1 MSGKIKKLRLLLKK
15 DGELIECRENVLA
28 FLTQHPDWDGVL
40 GYNEFSGRVMKLKPP
55 PFASAP
61 GEWTQ
66 EDDFNLG
73 LWMAYEN
80 GLIVKSDAFIVSAV
94 AMAAY
99 RNKYHPIKQ
108 WLESLPPWDKTDRL
122 GHFLADCTGCKQ
134 SEYSA
139 LVGTLFMVGMV
150 ARIYRPGCSMQYMPI
165 LEGSQGV
172 GKSSFWRA
180 LAGEWFQ
187 DTPFKIGDKDAY
199 MQLQGVW
206 LYEIA
211 ELDSLNKADATSV
224 KAFITQN
231 NDRFREPYGR
241 RIADWP
247 RQCLFV
253 GTTNHYEYL
262 RDATG
267 NRRFWPISARSMNIE
282 ALRNMR
288 DQLYAQALALYHAG
302 RRWHPTAAQ
311 EGQFFVPQQERRRV
325 IDAWL
330 YLIQDWLSDID
341 QQMVNEFTVLD
352 ILRGAVKVHPERI
365 DNFNA
370 MSQRVSRLMQELG
383 WERRRRTSGGRQWV
397 YLRPK
402 DQQIKSK

>member
-1 MSGKIKKLRLLLKK
+1 
-15 DGELIECRENVLA
+15 
-28 FLTQHPDWDGVL
+28 
-40 GYNEFSGRVMKLKPP
+40 
-55 PFASAP
+55 
-61 GEWTQ
+61 
-66 EDDFNLG
+66 
-73 LWMAYEN
+73 
-80 GLIVKSDAFIVSAV
+80 
-94 AMAAY
+94 
-99 RNKYHPIKQ
+99 
-108 WLESLPPWDKTDRL
+108 
-122 GHFLADCTGCKQ
+122 
-134 SEYSA
+134 
-139 LVGTLFMVGMV
+139 
-150 ARIYRPGCSMQYMPI
+150 MQYMPI